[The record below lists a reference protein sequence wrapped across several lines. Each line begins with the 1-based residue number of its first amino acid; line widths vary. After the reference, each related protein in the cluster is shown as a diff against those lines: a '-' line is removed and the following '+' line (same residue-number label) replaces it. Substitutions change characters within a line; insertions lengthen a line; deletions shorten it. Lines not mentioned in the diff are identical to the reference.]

1 MSVLIIHRNP
11 FEPFPYR
18 RWLDGYDGDAVVLA
32 CRDRIEG
39 AGEQVPTD
47 HVGLAHLEVVPD
59 FADEELQ
66 FRQALELAEKFEVG
80 HVVAHHEADLLVAA
94 RLRERLGLPGAWTA
108 DVLPY
113 RDKRVMKRMLAAA
126 GIEVAEYAVAESAD
140 DVLAFAEAHGYPV
153 VVKDVAGFNSIG
165 LRILEGPEPLDLT
178 GPVLVESFVPGRMC
192 HVDGLVVGGRTVL
205 SWASQYQYSLSS
217 FGSDPGARVDLTL
230 DVSDPLSARLLEV
243 AERAM
248 AALRVSDRHADHA
261 FHAEV
266 FLTPDDRLVVCEIAA
281 RTGGAKIREVATAIF
296 GINHGEYLTR
306 AQLGLPMPAL
316 AAPLAGGPPLEP
328 TRMAGQVLMM
338 KRPGAV
344 EAVPSTAVE
353 PWVSRFWRYA
363 DVGDVIPPAAG
374 SADFLLVAI
383 ATGADRA
390 EAESRLRALG
400 ARFEAQTRI
409 RPPEGVAP

>member
-11 FEPFPYR
+11 FEPYPYR
-18 RWLDGYDGDAVVLA
+18 YWLEGYDGDAVVLA
-32 CRDRIEG
+32 CRDRIVG
-39 AGEQVPTD
+39 AGEEVPTD
-47 HVGLAHLEVVPD
+47 HIGLAHLEVVPD
-59 FADEELQ
+59 FSDEELQ
-66 FRQALELAEKFEVG
+66 FQQALELAEKFEVA
-80 HVVAHHEADLLVAA
+80 HVVAHHEADVLVAA

-113 RDKRVMKRMLAAA
+113 RDKSVMKRMLAEA
-126 GIEVAEYAVAESAD
+126 GIEVARYAVADSAD
-140 DVLAFAEAHGYPV
+140 DVWAFAAEHGFPV
-153 VVKDVAGFNSIG
+153 VVKEVAGFNSIG
-165 LRILEGPEPLDLT
+165 LRVLDGQEPLDVT
-178 GPVLVESFVPGRMC
+178 GPVLVESFVPGKMC

-230 DVSDPLSARLLEV
+230 DVSDPLSARLLELV
-243 AERAM
+243 DRAV
-248 AALRVSDRHADHA
+248 AALRVSDRHGDHA

-266 FLTPDDRLVVCEIAA
+266 FHTPDDRLVVCEIAA

-296 GINHGEYLTR
+296 GVNHGECMTR

-316 AAPLAGGPPLEP
+316 AAPLAGGPPLAP
-328 TRMAGQVLMM
+328 SRMGGQVLMM
-338 KRPGAV
+338 KRPGVV
-344 EAVPSTAVE
+344 EALPSAVVE

-363 DVGDVIPPAAG
+363 EVGDVIPPAAG
-374 SADFLLVAI
+374 SADFLLVAV

-409 RPPEGVAP
+409 SPPEGAAL